1 MGAPL
6 RLHRHRLTSF
16 TMTPTE
22 LAHTIDHTLLK
33 PAATRAEVRQLCAE
47 ALEFGFAT
55 VCVNPIHISLCAEV
69 LRGSPVK
76 VCTVIGFPLGADLP
90 AVKAF
95 QAEQALAH
103 GAQELD
109 MVLALGHL
117 KEGNPEAVRADMAA
131 VRAACPG
138 HILKVILET
147 HLLTEDEKVLAC
159 QLAAQTGLDFVK
171 TATGFTGGGA
181 TVADVQLMR
190 HTVGPHMG
198 VKASGG
204 IRSLDEAR
212 ALLLAGANRL
222 GTSAG
227 AQLMRQMTVEAGTY

>member
-1 MGAPL
+1 
-6 RLHRHRLTSF
+6 
-16 TMTPTE
+16 MTPVE

-33 PAATRAEVRQLCAE
+33 PEATPAQVRQLCAE

-55 VCVNPIHISLCAEV
+55 VCVNPIYITLCADV

-103 GAQELD
+103 GAHELD
-109 MVLALGHL
+109 MVLALGCL
-117 KEGNPEAVRADMAA
+117 KAGDLAAVRADLDT

-147 HLLTEDEKVLAC
+147 HLLSEAEKIAAC
-159 QLAAQTGLDFVK
+159 QLAQQAGLDFVK
-171 TATGFTGGGA
+171 TSTGFTGGGA
-181 TVADVQLMR
+181 SVADVQLMR
-190 HTVGPHMG
+190 QTVGPQMG

-204 IRSLDEAR
+204 IRSLEDAR
-212 ALLLAGANRL
+212 ALIVAGANRL

-227 AQLMRQMTVEAGTY
+227 AALMRQLTVETGTY